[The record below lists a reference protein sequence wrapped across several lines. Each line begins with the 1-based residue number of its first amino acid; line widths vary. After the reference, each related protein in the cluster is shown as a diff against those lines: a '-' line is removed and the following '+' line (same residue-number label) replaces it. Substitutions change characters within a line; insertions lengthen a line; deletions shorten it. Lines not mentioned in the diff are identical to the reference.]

1 MNRPPAQPPVLDG
14 FTAVGALGSGGF
26 SDVFLYRQTMP
37 QRQVAVKVLRA
48 RPDADAGQFVAEAN
62 VMAHLSSHP
71 AIVTIYQASI
81 APDGRPYLM
90 MEYCARPNLAQ
101 RYRTERLAVAEVLRI
116 GVRLSGAVETAHRA
130 GSSHRD
136 IKPANVLTND
146 YGWPAL
152 TDFGIS
158 VVGAAAATTESGMSI
173 PWAAPEFFAED
184 VARGPAADIYSLAAT
199 LYTVLAGRSPFE
211 STDGNNTAFDL
222 IARLTR
228 DPVPPIGRQ
237 DVPIAVEQVLERAM
251 AKRPGQRYASA
262 LDFGRA
268 LQRVE
273 QELLLAPT
281 PIDVP
286 ESLLPSRNQGPDGGI
301 GGGETNVRAIVT
313 VDPVQNLE
321 HTISS
326 GTQQWQPQP
335 HGASPAVGPGR
346 TAFESAGRGRGVPGG
361 AAPGWGPSGE
371 VEVDPGQ
378 GASPTRDPRDR
389 RGGGLIGWLIAAVV
403 VIGVVVGLVWFNSGR
418 ADEVEPTA
426 APTILEPA
434 TQEAPESVD
443 PPINVTLTR
452 DGQSPENLTLSW
464 DPPQGAPEG
473 TSFVYR
479 VVGAASQS
487 IPATSPVEL
496 SEYPE
501 AVCVEVKTRNAAGSL
516 SQGIQVCTP

>member
-1 MNRPPAQPPVLDG
+1 MNSSRPPTQPPLLEG
-14 FTAVGALGSGGF
+14 FTALEPLGSGGF
-26 SDVFLYRQTMP
+26 SDVFLYRQSMP

-48 RPDADAGQFVAEAN
+48 RPDSDAGQFVAEAN

-71 AIVTIYQASI
+71 AIVTIYQAAL

-90 MEYCARPNLAQ
+90 MEYCPRPNLAQ
-101 RYRTERLAVAEVLRI
+101 RYRTERLSVAEVLRI

-130 GSSHRD
+130 GILHRD

-158 VVGAAAATTESGMSI
+158 VVGEAAASTESGMSI
-173 PWAAPEFFAED
+173 PWAAPEFFAD
-184 VARGPAADIYSLAAT
+184 GVPRGPAADIYSLAAT

-211 STDGNNTAFDL
+211 AVGGSNTAFDL

-228 DPVPPIGRQ
+228 DPVPSIGRQ
-237 DVPIAVEQVLERAM
+237 DVPLAVEHVLERAM

-262 LDFGRA
+262 LEFGRA

-286 ESLLPSRNQGPDGGI
+286 ESLLATRNQGPDGGI
-301 GGGETNVRAIVT
+301 GGGETKVRAIVT
-313 VDPVQNLE
+313 VDPEQNLD
-321 HTISS
+321 HTVSS
-326 GTQQWQPQP
+326 RAAQWQPDSPGSQP
-335 HGASPAVGPGR
+335 FGAFDAARGPQQ
-346 TAFESAGRGRGVPGG
+346 TSGG
-361 AAPGWGPSGE
+361 QLAQPQGWGPKQE
-371 VEVDPGQ
+371 IEVDPGQ
-378 GASPTRDPRDR
+378 SASPARPASSNRTR
-389 RGGGLIGWLIAAVV
+389 GLISWLIAAAVV
-403 VIGVVVGLVWFNSGR
+403 VGVVVALVWFNSRTEGV
-418 ADEVEPTA
+418 AEPTPD
-426 APTILEPA
+426 PTILEPA
-434 TQEAPESVD
+434 TAEAPQSVD
-443 PPINVTLTR
+443 PPINVTLVR
-452 DGQSPENLTLSW
+452 DAENPDNLTLTW
-464 DPPQGAPEG
+464 DAPPEAPAD

-479 VVGAASQS
+479 VVGATSQS

-496 SEYPE
+496 IEHPE
-501 AVCVEVKTRNAAGSL
+501 AVCVEVKTRSAKGSL

>member
-1 MNRPPAQPPVLDG
+1 MLEG
-14 FTAVGALGSGGF
+14 FTALEPLGSGGF
-26 SDVFLYRQTMP
+26 SDVFLYRQSMP

-48 RPDADAGQFVAEAN
+48 RPDSDAGQFVAEAN

-71 AIVTIYQASI
+71 AIVTIYQAAL

-90 MEYCARPNLAQ
+90 MEYCPRPNLAQ
-101 RYRTERLAVAEVLRI
+101 RYRTERLSVAEVLRI

-130 GSSHRD
+130 GILHRD

-158 VVGAAAATTESGMSI
+158 VVGEAASSTESGMSI
-173 PWAAPEFFAED
+173 PWAAPEFFAD
-184 VARGPAADIYSLAAT
+184 GVPRGPAADVYSLAAT

-211 STDGNNTAFDL
+211 LVGGSNTAFDL

-228 DPVPPIGRQ
+228 DPVPSIGRQ
-237 DVPIAVEQVLERAM
+237 DVPAAVEHVLERAM

-262 LDFGRA
+262 LEFGRA

-273 QELLLAPT
+273 QELFLAPT
-281 PIDVP
+281 HIDVP
-286 ESLLPSRNQGPDGGI
+286 ESLLATRNQGPDGGI
-301 GGGETNVRAIVT
+301 GGGETRVRAIVT
-313 VDPVQNLE
+313 VDPEQNPE
-321 HTISS
+321 HTLSS
-326 GTQQWQPQP
+326 GSARWQPESPGSAPLGMMSPTRAASQSSGGDLVQP
-335 HGASPAVGPGR
+335 Q
-346 TAFESAGRGRGVPGG
+346 
-361 AAPGWGPSGE
+361 GWGPPAE

-378 GASPTRDPRDR
+378 SAPPSRPATAR
-389 RGGGLIGWLIAAVV
+389 RARGLISWLIAAAV
-403 VIGVVVGLVWFNSGR
+403 VIGVVVALVWSNLSG
-418 ADEVEPTA
+418 ADVAEPTPT
-426 APTILEPA
+426 PTILEPA
-434 TQEAPESVD
+434 TAEAPQVVD

-452 DGQSPENLTLSW
+452 DSQNPENLTLTW
-464 DPPQGAPEG
+464 DPPAQAPAD
-473 TSFVYR
+473 TTFVYR

-496 SEYPE
+496 SEHPE
-501 AVCVEVKTRNAAGSL
+501 AVCVEVKTRSAKGSL